1 MPNVNFWAVLV
12 SVIVMFVLSLVY
24 YSVVSVPR
32 GTQAGSQ
39 TKEKLALWKVPLELF
54 RSLVV
59 ALVLA
64 ILLALIEGLTLTGAV
79 GLALLLWLGFP
90 AVLLA
95 GSMLHENVSWRLA
108 VLHAGDWLIKL
119 VVVAVILE
127 LWSW

>member
-1 MPNVNFWAVLV
+1 MPSVNFWAVLV
-12 SVIVMFVLSLVY
+12 SVIAMFVLSSVY

-32 GTQAGSQ
+32 GTHDGSPS
-39 TKEKLALWKVPLELF
+39 KEKLALWKVLLELL

-64 ILLALIEGLTLTGAV
+64 TLFALIGGLTLTGAV

-127 LWSW
+127 LWR